1 MSDAGTRKRPALH
14 VEEIAAGERRGAV
27 DETELAALRASNA
40 AILAAHPAA
49 AVAAEVGR
57 RAGQRMAEAHAHRQ
71 RHAAWWFGVP
81 TMAAAAAAAIVM
93 LRPGDPDAPGAEPS
107 VLGDMSRGESPDGV
121 PSHVR
126 IKGLAS
132 HLVLHRQVGEA
143 AEQLRAPARAGA
155 GDVLQVSYVAAGAT
169 HGVVA
174 SLDGAGVVTLHF
186 PADAGGSTALRQGG
200 AIRLGQSYELDAAP
214 GFERFVFVTADAP
227 IDASR
232 VVAALKTVAPFTDAP
247 TRPLALPASW
257 AQSSFL
263 VEKVSP

>member
-14 VEEIAAGERRGAV
+14 VEEIAAGERVGAI
-27 DETELAALRASNA
+27 DEAELAALRASNA
-40 AILAAHPAA
+40 AILAAHPSA

-57 RAGQRMAEAHAHRQ
+57 RADQRMAEARAHRQ
-71 RHAAWWFGVP
+71 RHAAWWFGLP
-81 TMAAAAAAAIVM
+81 TVAAAAAVAIVM
-93 LRPGDPDAPGAEPS
+93 LRPGDPEAPGVEPS
-107 VLGDMSRGESPDGV
+107 VLGDMSQGETPDG
-121 PSHVR
+121 VR

-186 PADAGGSTALRQGG
+186 PAEAGGSTLLRQGG
-200 AIRLGQSYELDAAP
+200 AIRLAQSYELDAAP
-214 GFERFVFVTADAP
+214 NFERFVFVTADAP

>member
-1 MSDAGTRKRPALH
+1 MSDTGTRKRPALH
-14 VEEIAAGERRGAV
+14 VEEIAAGERAGAI
-27 DETELAALRASNA
+27 DEAELAALRASNA
-40 AILAAHPAA
+40 AILTAHPAA

-57 RAGQRMAEAHAHRQ
+57 RVDQRMAEARAHRQ
-71 RHAAWWFGVP
+71 HNHAWWFGLP
-81 TMAAAAAAAIVM
+81 TAVAAAAVAVVM
-93 LRPGDPDAPGAEPS
+93 LRPGDPDAPTGEPS
-107 VLGDMSRGESPDGV
+107 VLGDMSNGESADGV
-121 PSHVR
+121 RV
-126 IKGLAS
+126 KGLAS

-186 PADAGGSTALRQGG
+186 PADVGGSTALRQGG
-200 AIRLGQSYELDAAP
+200 AVRLAQAYELDEAP
-214 GFERFVFVTADAP
+214 NFERFVFVTADAP
-227 IDASR
+227 LDASR
-232 VVAALKTVAPFTDAP
+232 VVAALKMLAPFADAT
-247 TRPLALPASW
+247 TRPLALPAGW

>member
-1 MSDAGTRKRPALH
+1 MSDAETRKRPALH
-14 VEEIAAGERRGAV
+14 VEEIAAGERRGV
-27 DETELAALRASNA
+27 IDEAELAALRASNA

-49 AVAAEVGR
+49 AVAAEVRR
-57 RAGQRMAEAHAHRQ
+57 RAGQRRAEARAHRQ
-71 RHAAWWFGVP
+71 RHAAWWFGLP
-81 TMAAAAAAAIVM
+81 TMAAAAAVAIVM
-93 LRPGDPDAPGAEPS
+93 LRPGEPEAPGVQPS
-107 VLGDMSRGESPDGV
+107 VFGDMSQGESPEG
-121 PSHVR
+121 VR

-186 PADAGGSTALRQGG
+186 PAEAGGSTLLRQGG
-200 AIRLGQSYELDAAP
+200 AIRLAQSYELDAAP
-214 GFERFVFVTADAP
+214 NFERFVFVTADAP

-232 VVAALKTVAPFTDAP
+232 VVAALKTVAPFADAP